1 MTEIPLPLDIPLFT
15 QTVTLEGKDLSM
27 RFDYN
32 GREDRWYLDVRD
44 EDGELVVGAVKVRCG
59 QDLLAKARAR
69 AVLEGYVLALDLA
82 ATDTNPGAPPAFAD
96 LGRRVRLFYLTA
108 SELP

>member
-1 MTEIPLPLDIPLFT
+1 MKEIPLPLAVPLFT
-15 QTVTLEGKDLSM
+15 QSVTLEGKDLVL

-44 EDGELVVGAVKVRCG
+44 EAGELVVGAVKVRCG

-69 AVLEGYVLALDLA
+69 AVLEGFLVALDLA
-82 ATDTNPGAPPAFAD
+82 GTPASPGAPPGYAD
-96 LGRRVRLFYLTA
+96 LGRRVRLFYLEP